1 MEYVRGFHSHTTYLY
16 IYNEHVQ
23 CAYYLSLRINIHA
36 CSCNVCTPRY
46 VYVEQHSCT
55 AQAAYV
61 YIHVITQHNY
71 NMHAQ

>member
-1 MEYVRGFHSHTTYLY
+1 MYVMYVY
-16 IYNEHVQ
+16 
-23 CAYYLSLRINIHA
+23 
-36 CSCNVCTPRY
+36 TPR
-46 VYVEQHSCT
+46 YVEQHSCT